1 MLEQTGLRP
10 DPGIG
15 DALAIDPGIGGAL
28 AAMADDVL
36 AQARCVVATIDD
48 DEAVAVHELRK
59 ALKRWRAL
67 LRLLAPI
74 VGEEADTL
82 RRDARDLAR
91 LLASARDSQSALDAL
106 ADVVKLTADAPGA
119 LSARSLATMR
129 GRLVSLRQAAETA
142 ALNAETRARI
152 AGTLEAAT
160 RRVPQWALASVRFRA
175 VARELT
181 AAYARARAGR
191 PPDWQAA
198 DAEALH
204 AWRQQVVVHRYQ
216 MVLVEPLWPRFGRLW
231 ISEAQRLRDRLGA
244 CQDLTVLL
252 ALTAPHQPL
261 APWRS
266 RLVPLAETAQAT
278 HLASAARLG
287 GRLFA
292 ETPKAF
298 RKRLGALWKN
308 RRTDAALAPAGAD
321 GAGPA
326 PA

>member
-1 MLEQTGLRP
+1 MLEQPGLRP
-10 DPGIG
+10 EPGIG
-15 DALAIDPGIGGAL
+15 EAL
-28 AAMADDVL
+28 AAMADDVI
-36 AQARCVVATIDD
+36 AQARCVLATIDD

-106 ADVVKLTADAPGA
+106 ADVAKLTAGAPGA

-129 GRLVSLRQAAETA
+129 GRLEGFRRAAESD
-142 ALNAETRARI
+142 ALNGETRARI
-152 AGTLEAAT
+152 AGTLEAAA
-160 RRVPQWALASVRFRA
+160 RCVPQWALARVRFHD

-181 AAYARARAGR
+181 AAYARARDGQ
-191 PPDWQAA
+191 PSDLQEV
-198 DAEALH
+198 DAETLH
-204 AWRQQVVVHRYQ
+204 AWRQRVVVHRYQ
-216 MVLVEPLWPRFGRLW
+216 MALVEPLWPRFGKLW
-231 ISEAQRLRDRLGA
+231 VGEAQRLRERLGA

-252 ALTAPHQPL
+252 ALTAPHRPL

-266 RLVPLAETAQAT
+266 RLVPLVETAKTA

-298 RKRLGALWKN
+298 RKRLKALWKN
-308 RRTDAALAPAGAD
+308 RRIDAGSAAAAAGAD
-321 GAGPA
+321 GAGATPA
-326 PA
+326 